1 MHAYEHTHTHMHSLS
16 LSLCSVLFI
25 QIRLFEP
32 HSVSVFWDSAVA
44 SVNVSGNDVRPAG
57 WLVMHLERAA
67 GNWGSIILT
76 LFTEIYKCIHERVKN
91 KEQESKR
98 ERLSESENLRTAN
111 ADIYF
116 LVNHFHTCLWNGKAP
131 WKRWGKLQYYEQQPR
146 DERSSS
152 FPVTFSPRSIYWSG
166 IRWQGWCLLLPPP
179 SDWGQSRLPRENV
192 IVSLVERGP
201 MVSITSL
208 CLSLM
213 KTAVGNGSNTNLSH
227 LFNKAGPTG
236 PCLASLPA

>member
-57 WLVMHLERAA
+57 WLLMHLERAA

-76 LFTEIYKCIHERVKN
+76 LFTEIYKCIHERVKS
-91 KEQESKR
+91 KERESKR
-98 ERLSESENLRTAN
+98 ERETFRIWESENCECR
-111 ADIYF
+111 
-116 LVNHFHTCLWNGKAP
+116 HFFSRKSFSHMPLK

-166 IRWQGWCLLLPPP
+166 IRWQGWCLLLPPQVT
-179 SDWGQSRLPRENV
+179 GV
-192 IVSLVERGP
+192 
-201 MVSITSL
+201 
-208 CLSLM
+208 
-213 KTAVGNGSNTNLSH
+213 
-227 LFNKAGPTG
+227 KAGYPGRMWSSASWREDLWWASHHYASRWWRRQLEMVPT
-236 PCLASLPA
+236 PTFPISLTRQVLQALV

>member
-76 LFTEIYKCIHERVKN
+76 LFTEIYKCIHERVKS
-91 KEQESKR
+91 KERESKR
-98 ERLSESENLRTAN
+98 ERETFRIWESENCECR
-111 ADIYF
+111 
-116 LVNHFHTCLWNGKAP
+116 HFFSRKSFSHMPLK

-166 IRWQGWCLLLPPP
+166 IRWQGWCLLLPPLWLG
-179 SDWGQSRLPRENV
+179 SKQVTQAECDRQPRG
-192 IVSLVERGP
+192 ERTYGERHI
-201 MVSITSL
+201 ITPL
-208 CLSLM
+208 ADEDGGWKCF
-213 KTAVGNGSNTNLSH
+213 LSH
-227 LFNKAGPTG
+227 LFSKETFSSSDDARLIT
-236 PCLASLPA
+236 L

>member
-111 ADIYF
+111 ADTSF
-116 LVNHFHTCLWNGKAP
+116 LVNHFHTCLWNGKDEGSSNIMNNNLEMKEVHPSLSPFHLGLSTDQGSGDRVDASCFP
-131 WKRWGKLQYYEQQPR
+131 PKWLGSKQVTQGECDRQPR
-146 DERSSS
+146 GERTYGERHIITPLADED
-152 FPVTFSPRSIYWSG
+152 G
-166 IRWQGWCLLLPPP
+166 GWKCF
-179 SDWGQSRLPRENV
+179 
-192 IVSLVERGP
+192 
-201 MVSITSL
+201 
-208 CLSLM
+208 
-213 KTAVGNGSNTNLSH
+213 LSH
-227 LFNKAGPTG
+227 LFSKETFSSSDDARLIT
-236 PCLASLPA
+236 L

>member
-111 ADIYF
+111 ADTSF

-166 IRWQGWCLLLPPP
+166 IRWQGWCLLLPPQVT
-179 SDWGQSRLPRENV
+179 GV
-192 IVSLVERGP
+192 
-201 MVSITSL
+201 
-208 CLSLM
+208 
-213 KTAVGNGSNTNLSH
+213 
-227 LFNKAGPTG
+227 KAGYPG
-236 PCLASLPA
+236 RMWSSASWREDLWWASHHYASRWWRRGLEMFPFPSLQQRNI